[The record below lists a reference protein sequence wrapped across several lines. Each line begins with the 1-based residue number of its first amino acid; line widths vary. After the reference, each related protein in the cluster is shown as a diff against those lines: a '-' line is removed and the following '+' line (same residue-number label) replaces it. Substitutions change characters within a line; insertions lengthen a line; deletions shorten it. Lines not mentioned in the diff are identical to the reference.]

1 MKAIERFRTRPTTH
15 MKPVMKQNAASGNVE
30 RSGSTSAMR
39 CSLEKRL
46 VGVIQ
51 SCELESLLSKGAMT
65 GAGSAS
71 FSREAGPAIIIVET
85 EEKGQSARG
94 LLFRGLRRGQ
104 DWWRG

>member
-1 MKAIERFRTRPTTH
+1 MPTTY

-51 SCELESLLSKGAMT
+51 SCELESLLSKGAIT

-71 FSREAGPAIIIVET
+71 FSREAGPGIIVVREGG
-85 EEKGQSARG
+85 KVVSVRSA
-94 LLFRGLRRGQ
+94 F
-104 DWWRG
+104 